1 MRLLEKLREYD
12 DSVTVGQ
19 LITKLKGEQE
29 LAEQEELEL
38 ENYVKSEFESTYLKF
53 IDEDSIYGRELNV
66 IELKNFVRKER
77 TEDWDFIYYFEG
89 NKIKLSDRA
98 LYHRE
103 FNTKRCGDSFSL
115 KDLINMSKITKEEY
129 LKYKWEFE
137 DIKKQ
142 LTNLLY

>member
-53 IDEDSIYGRELNV
+53 IDEDSIYGRELIV
-66 IELKNFVRKER
+66 IELKNFVRKE
-77 TEDWDFIYYFEG
+77 
-89 NKIKLSDRA
+89 
-98 LYHRE
+98 
-103 FNTKRCGDSFSL
+103 
-115 KDLINMSKITKEEY
+115 
-129 LKYKWEFE
+129 
-137 DIKKQ
+137 
-142 LTNLLY
+142 